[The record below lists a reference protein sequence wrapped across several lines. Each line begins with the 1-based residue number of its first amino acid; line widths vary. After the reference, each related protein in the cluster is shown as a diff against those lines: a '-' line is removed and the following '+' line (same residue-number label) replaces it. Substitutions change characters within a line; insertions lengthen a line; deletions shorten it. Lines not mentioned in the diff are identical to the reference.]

1 MIGFLMRK
9 TKKSTPVGSRD
20 ALRRNASGILIDV
33 FSWLFATPV
42 AVLIR
47 FDGEWKSSNMTDILF
62 FIILGILLNFIFT
75 LVLQINW
82 RSQKYGSIE
91 QLILMFIAASGTA
104 IVLLLIR
111 IVYEFPNLPRSIPI
125 LAAIIALLIQIG
137 ARTIPSKGIRNS
149 QLQNPNLQKVLIFGA
164 GRIGYQLAEQLLEYR
179 DIYRLIGFIDD
190 DYRKSGS
197 KILGEKVI
205 GSIEDLTKIFNFFK
219 PDILIIAI
227 SNLESEKLERVR
239 QISVESA
246 VEVRIVPSEDEIIS
260 GTVQLSDVE
269 SLDEEEILGRPQAL
283 QENPVVANLL
293 KNARVLVTGA
303 AGSIGSEI
311 VRQLHKYQT
320 DQVFLFDRDE
330 NGLLRTKL
338 GLNPKSD
345 LTDSDVILGDIRDY
359 EHLLKIMQK
368 TKPDIVFHAAA
379 LKHVSTLERFP
390 DEATKTNVNGTRNV
404 WRAAL
409 NSNVPYFVN
418 ISSDKAADPATQ
430 LGRSKLFAE
439 RIIASTPD
447 EFGVK
452 KYLSVRFGN
461 VIGSNGSFVEIFRR
475 QIERGGPLTVRDP
488 EVTRYFMTV
497 KEAVHLVLEALV
509 VGSNKETLI
518 LDMGKPV
525 KILDVAQQMIRASGQ
540 KIEIVF
546 TGLRPG
552 EKLHETLYSESEKV
566 QVKSHPKIMHTS
578 VQALEEST
586 LK

>member
-1 MIGFLMRK
+1 MIRFLMRNDQK
-9 TKKSTPVGSRD
+9 TASVPAIQ
-20 ALRRNASGILIDV
+20 ALKRNISGILIDV
-33 FSWLFATPV
+33 FSWLLATPI

-47 FDGEWKSSNMTDILF
+47 FDGEWKSSGQADIALFILF
-62 FIILGILLNFIFT
+62 GISLNLFFAF
-75 LVLQINW
+75 VLRINW
-82 RSQKYGSIE
+82 RSEKFSSIE
-91 QLILMFIAASGTA
+91 QLILMFIATSGTA
-104 IVLLLIR
+104 IILLLVR
-111 IVYEFPNLPRSIPI
+111 LVFEYPNLPRSIPI
-125 LAAIIALLIQIG
+125 LAAIIALLFQIG
-137 ARTIPSKGIRNS
+137 ARTIPSKGIRNT
-149 QLQNPNLQKVLIFGA
+149 QFQNPNLQKVLIYGA
-164 GRIGYQLAEQLLEYR
+164 GRVGYQLAEQLLDYR
-179 DIYRLIGFIDD
+179 DIYTLIGFIDD
-190 DYRKSGS
+190 DYKKSGS
-197 KILGEKVI
+197 KILGDKVI
-205 GSIEDLTKIFNFFK
+205 GTFDDLAKIFNFFK
-219 PDILIIAI
+219 PNILIVAI
-227 SNLESEKLERVR
+227 SNLESEKLEKVR
-239 QISVESA
+239 QISAESK

-260 GTVQLSDVE
+260 GIVQLSDVE

-320 DQVFLFDRDE
+320 GEVFLFDRDE

-359 EHLLKIMQK
+359 QHLLDIMQRI
-368 TKPDIVFHAAA
+368 KPDIVFHAAA

-390 DEATKTNVNGTRNV
+390 DEAVKTNVEGTRNV
-404 WRAAL
+404 WKASL
-409 NSNVPYFVN
+409 NCDVPYFVN

-430 LGRSKLFAE
+430 LGKSKLLAE
-439 RIIASTPD
+439 RIIASSPD
-447 EFGVK
+447 KKEIK

-475 QIERGGPLTVRDP
+475 QIDRGGPLTVRDP

-525 KILDVAQQMIRASGQ
+525 RILDVAHQMIRASGQ

-552 EKLHETLYSESEKV
+552 EKLHETLYSENEKI
-566 QVKSHPKIMHTS
+566 QRKSHPKIMHTS
-578 VQALEEST
+578 VNPLEESA
-586 LK
+586 L